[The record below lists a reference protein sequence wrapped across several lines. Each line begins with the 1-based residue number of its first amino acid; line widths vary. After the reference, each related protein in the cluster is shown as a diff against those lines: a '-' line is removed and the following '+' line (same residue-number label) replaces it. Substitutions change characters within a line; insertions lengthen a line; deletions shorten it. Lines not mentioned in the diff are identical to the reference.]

1 VTEGTNSRI
10 LNRRQAIAAGA
21 MMVGRLC
28 GVTSLLFEGQAKAAE
43 AVAMKSFAIPDGAI
57 DSHVHV
63 FSPVRFPY
71 SNSSTYTPGE
81 ANLQDLNA
89 LRARLR
95 ISRLVLVQPSV
106 YGTDN
111 RCMLDAVAQLGPEVA
126 RSIAVIDAT
135 SITDLQLHELQ
146 RLGVVGV
153 RANLSVKRDIDGPRA
168 ISEISQ
174 LLARV
179 ADFGLGLQVYVA
191 LSMIDTLA
199 EAIADARVPIVLD
212 HFAGA
217 QARLGLDQ
225 PGFAALRQLLASGK
239 VWIKLSAPYRASQQ
253 GPDFPDV
260 IPLARA
266 LIDANPE
273 HLVWGSDWPHTG
285 GGARRGDSTANDIE
299 PFLSVDDSRC
309 LDLLST
315 WAGDRAVHR
324 KILVENP
331 ERLYRFQSKRFTS

>member
-1 VTEGTNSRI
+1 
-10 LNRRQAIAAGA
+10 

-28 GVTSLLFEGQAKAAE
+28 GVTSLFFEAQVKASG
-43 AVAMKSFAIPDGAI
+43 AVALKSFAIPDGAI
-57 DSHVHV
+57 DTHVHV

-71 SNSSTYTPGE
+71 SNSRSYTPGE
-81 ANLQDLNA
+81 ASLQDLNA

-111 RCMLDAVAQLGPEVA
+111 RCLLDAVERIGPEVA
-126 RSIAVIDAT
+126 RSIAVIDAA
-135 SITDLQLHELQ
+135 SITDPQLHELQ
-146 RLGVVGV
+146 GLGVVGV
-153 RANLSVKRDIDGPRA
+153 RANLSVKRDIDGPGA
-168 ISEISQ
+168 ISAISQ

-179 ADFGLGLQVYVA
+179 ADFGLSVQMYVA

-199 EAIADARVPIVLD
+199 EAIADARVPVVLD

-217 QARLGLDQ
+217 QARLGLNQ

-253 GPDFPDV
+253 GPDFPD
-260 IPLARA
+260 IMPLARA
-266 LIDANPE
+266 LIDANPD

-315 WAGDRAVHR
+315 WAGDKAVHR

-331 ERLYRFQSKRFTS
+331 ERLYRFQSKRFAS